1 MRTRG
6 ASASTRDRGQALV
19 EFGVVIVLFVTIAL
33 GLMTF
38 GHAFMVANMIT
49 HAARDG
55 ARLAAS
61 WADRGGCQQLNNVA
75 PIRQAVLDRIAT
87 VSTQTF
93 SVDITQNPTVSAAN
107 PPCVNPG
114 TTPTVAVNVQG
125 CVPYLFNIL
134 GFGSAGCPNG
144 FSVNRTVVF
153 DDEFRG

>member
-1 MRTRG
+1 MRRRSNE
-6 ASASTRDRGQALV
+6 AGQELV
-19 EFGVVIVLFVTIAL
+19 ELGITILLFMVLASGVIMI
-33 GLMTF
+33 
-38 GHAFMVANMIT
+38 GHAFLVANMIT

-93 SVDITQNPTVSAAN
+93 TVDITQNPTVSATN

-114 TTPTVAVNVQG
+114 TTPTVAV
-125 CVPYLFNIL
+125 
-134 GFGSAGCPNG
+134 GSAGCPNG